1 MLLDPS
7 SAFDTTDHTILL
19 NQLSKRYGIQGYALR
34 WVGFYLLDRKERVV
48 IGQATSENHTCN
60 TGVPQGSVLGPALF
74 SLYVQPVGDVIRRH
88 GIKFHHYA
96 DNLQWMHT
104 FDLNLTSLSKAIQ
117 CLQDCIMEI
126 QEWLTSNYLKVNDQ
140 KTDFLPIMPVSAK
153 KLIYELS
160 ISVGGT
166 LIQVVDKVKNLG
178 VYLDN
183 HMNMSDNRNCSML
196 LFPHPSHRSD

>member
-1 MLLDPS
+1 M
-7 SAFDTTDHTILL
+7 
-19 NQLSKRYGIQGYALR
+19 
-34 WVGFYLLDRKERVV
+34 

-88 GIKFHHYA
+88 SVKFHHYA
-96 DNLQWMHT
+96 DDLQLMHT
-104 FDLNLTSLSKAIQ
+104 FDLNPTSLSNAIQ

-140 KTDFLPIMPVSAK
+140 KTDFLLIMPVSAK
-153 KLIYELS
+153 ILMNKLS
-160 ISVGGT
+160 ISVGDA

-183 HMNMSDNRNCSML
+183 HMNMSGNTSEIVQCC
-196 LFPHPSHRSD
+196 